1 MTEDEKM
8 KQLDEFVLNME
19 VPIKVMNATLNALNM
34 PAQTPSLIL
43 AELIVFYQ
51 NQAGPQAE
59 KAKAALEAVMEKPAD
74 E

>member
-1 MTEDEKM
+1 MTEEQKM
-8 KQLDEFVLNME
+8 KQLDEFVVQIE
-19 VPIKVMNATLNALNM
+19 APIRVMNATLNALNM
-34 PAQTPSLIL
+34 PSQTPSLVL
-43 AELIVFYQ
+43 AELIAFYQ

>member
-8 KQLDEFVLNME
+8 KKLDEFVLNIE
-19 VPIKVMNATLNALNM
+19 VPIRVMNVTLNALNM
-34 PAQTPSLIL
+34 PYQTPSLTH
-43 AELIVFYQ
+43 AELIAFYQ

-59 KAKAALEAVMEKPAD
+59 KAKAALEAVTEKPAD